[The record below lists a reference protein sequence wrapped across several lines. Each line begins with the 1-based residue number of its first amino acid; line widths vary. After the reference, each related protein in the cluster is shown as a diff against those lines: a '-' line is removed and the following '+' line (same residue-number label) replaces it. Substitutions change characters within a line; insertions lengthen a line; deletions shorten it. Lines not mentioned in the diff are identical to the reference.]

1 MLEWVWNMS
10 AFNMHL
16 TMLCVIITN
25 FQWDVLNSYM
35 APGNLPSFEY
45 SRKIA
50 LTTSLRKV
58 RRGRYSSSLSQ
69 LIQYIIHAPCRTTS
83 SIQTNGYCHH
93 FFIQIAVMCLATFCF
108 ILSNVLV
115 VTVKLVWLLLLKYF
129 HSTCS
134 NADQISVRLTR
145 VKRSYVKCPTVVL
158 TSPTSYT
165 VFLLDVRFAV
175 ESSRV
180 PFFATVC
187 L

>member
-1 MLEWVWNMS
+1 MDTL
-10 AFNMHL
+10 HL
-16 TMLCVIITN
+16 PCFSVEAYSELLQTSKMECFCV
-25 FQWDVLNSYM
+25 S
-35 APGNLPSFEY
+35 
-45 SRKIA
+45 
-50 LTTSLRKV
+50 
-58 RRGRYSSSLSQ
+58 
-69 LIQYIIHAPCRTTS
+69 RTTS

-145 VKRSYVKCPTVVL
+145 VKRNYVKCPTVVL